1 MNSLILSKYQRFRK
15 SEMQIHEERFSAEVE
30 LPCKIFCGPDS
41 LLEIAGTAVNIGPA
55 SVRLQLD
62 SLDGAWHP
70 LVGESIRLELLL
82 PVKSARAKA
91 KYLSVRARVADVTDM
106 PDGKRRLELRFRKPA
121 FKERLK
127 ETGEKDSGLAKTS
140 RAAHSK
146 WRM

>member
-1 MNSLILSKYQRFRK
+1 MNSLILNGYHAVRK

-41 LLEIAGTAVNIGPA
+41 LLEVAGTALNIGPA

-62 SLDGAWHP
+62 TPDGAWQP

-127 ETGEKDSGLAKTS
+127 ETGEKDGLAKTS

>member
-1 MNSLILSKYQRFRK
+1 
-15 SEMQIHEERFSAEVE
+15 MQIHEERFSAEVE

-41 LLEIAGTAVNIGPA
+41 LLEVAGTALNIGPA
-55 SVRLQLD
+55 SVRLRLD
-62 SLDGAWHP
+62 SLDGAWQP

-91 KYLSVRARVADVTDM
+91 KYLSVRARVADITDM
-106 PDGKRRLELRFRKPA
+106 PDGKRRLELRFRKPV

-127 ETGEKDSGLAKTS
+127 ETGEKNDGLAQIP
-140 RAAHSK
+140 RAAHAK

>member
-1 MNSLILSKYQRFRK
+1 
-15 SEMQIHEERFSAEVE
+15 MQIHEERFSAEVE

-41 LLEIAGTAVNIGPA
+41 LLEIAGTALNIGPA
-55 SVRLQLD
+55 SVRLRLD
-62 SLDGAWHP
+62 SQDGSWNP

-91 KYLSVRARVADVTDM
+91 KYLSVSARVADVTDL
-106 PDGKRRLELRFRKPA
+106 PDGKRRLELRFRKPV

-127 ETGEKDSGLAKTS
+127 ETGENDGLANTS

>member
-1 MNSLILSKYQRFRK
+1 
-15 SEMQIHEERFSAEVE
+15 MQIHEERFSAEVE

-41 LLEIAGTAVNIGPA
+41 LLEVAGTAVNIGPA
-55 SVRLQLD
+55 SVRLRLD
-62 SLDGAWHP
+62 SLDGAWQP

-106 PDGKRRLELRFRKPA
+106 PDGKRRLELRFRKPV

-127 ETGEKDSGLAKTS
+127 ETGEKNDSLAQLP
-140 RAAHSK
+140 RAAHAK

>member
-1 MNSLILSKYQRFRK
+1 MQR
-15 SEMQIHEERFSAEVE
+15 HEERFSAEVE

-41 LLEIAGTAVNIGPA
+41 LLEVAGTALNIGPA

-62 SLDGAWHP
+62 SVGGAWQP
-70 LVGESIRLELLL
+70 LVGESIRFELLL

-127 ETGEKDSGLAKTS
+127 ETGDNDNGAAKTS
-140 RAAHSK
+140 RTVTGK

>member
-1 MNSLILSKYQRFRK
+1 
-15 SEMQIHEERFSAEVE
+15 MQNHEERFSAEVE

-55 SVRLQLD
+55 SVRLHLEP
-62 SLDGAWHP
+62 LDGSWEP
-70 LVGESIRLELLL
+70 LVGDTLRLELVM

-91 KYLSVRARVADVTDM
+91 KYLSVRARVSDVSEM
-106 PDGKRRLELRFRKPA
+106 PDGRRRLELRFRKPA

-127 ETGEKDSGLAKTS
+127 EAGESDNGSAKIA

>member
-1 MNSLILSKYQRFRK
+1 LNCRILDEYHAVRK

-41 LLEIAGTAVNIGPA
+41 LLEVAGTALNIGPA

-62 SLDGAWHP
+62 TPDGAWQP

-91 KYLSVRARVADVTDM
+91 KYLSVRARVSDVTDM
-106 PDGKRRLELRFRKPA
+106 PDGKRRLELRFRKPV

-127 ETGEKDSGLAKTS
+127 ETGENDGLAKTS
-140 RAAHSK
+140 RAAHAK

>member
-1 MNSLILSKYQRFRK
+1 
-15 SEMQIHEERFSAEVE
+15 MQIHQERFSADVE

-55 SVRLQLD
+55 SVRLHLD
-62 SLDGAWHP
+62 SLDGAWQP

-127 ETGEKDSGLAKTS
+127 ETGEKDNGSAKTA

>member
-1 MNSLILSKYQRFRK
+1 
-15 SEMQIHEERFSAEVE
+15 MQLHEERFSAEVK
-30 LPCKIFCGPDS
+30 LPCKIFWGPDS
-41 LLEIAGTAVNIGPA
+41 LLEVAGTALNIGPA

-62 SLDGAWHP
+62 SLDGVWQP

-82 PVKSARAKA
+82 PVKSPRAKA

-127 ETGEKDSGLAKTS
+127 ETGDNDNGSGKAS
-140 RAAHSK
+140 RGATGK